1 MVVEAVPAELARIIT
16 ERVAVPTIGIGAGPD
31 CDGQTVVSTDLL
43 GIESKLFLKFAKRY
57 ADLGQQ
63 IETAFRSYVA
73 ETQSGAFPG
82 SDMSPHLSPVTLAEL
97 ERRLV

>member
-16 ERVAVPTIGIGAGPD
+16 ERVAVPTIGIGAGAD

-57 ADLGQQ
+57 ANLGEQ
-63 IETAFRSYVA
+63 IETAFRDYVT
-73 ETQSGAFPG
+73 ETQSGAFPA
-82 SDMSPHLSPVTLAEL
+82 PELSPNLSPEILSEL
-97 ERRLV
+97 ERRLA